1 MMFQNYIKIAIRNI
15 IKSKGYS
22 FLNIF
27 GIAIALTCV
36 LLILLW
42 VQDELSWDS
51 FQKNVDSICLVEQD
65 QPTSRGNF
73 HVRVTPFPMG
83 PALKKEIP
91 EIKNSARYGFPG
103 TILMKHND
111 EAFYENEVQCVD
123 PAFLKMFTY
132 NLIKGDMETFFTQ
145 PSSVIITEDVAE
157 KYFGNADPVGKT
169 ITLNNKYPFT
179 VTGVI
184 QNIPHN
190 TNLKF
195 DILISFDFMKTI
207 GLYSD
212 SWSANEI
219 YTWVQLNDNAD
230 LSVVNKKI
238 TKLRG
243 QHASAQNSGGSH
255 ITFNLMP
262 LKDMR
267 LYARF
272 GYGESLGTIQTI
284 YIFTII
290 AVFILIIACINYINL
305 STARAAK
312 RYKEIGLRKVVG
324 AERKNIVSQFYIES
338 FLLIFLAV
346 LFSLALIELLIPSF
360 NRLSGKNFSGDI
372 LLQPV
377 FLIGVLAVALITGF
391 LSGTY
396 PALFLSAFSPNR
408 VLKGKNQFSG
418 KSSILRKSLVVF
430 QFALSVILITGTIVM
445 LKQLEFLR
453 NKNLGYDKEQ
463 LIYLPLNSETKKSY
477 SLLKENLGKSPDIL
491 GVTGTYQVPTMMN
504 ENAGGA
510 EWDGKDPNFK
520 PKIGY
525 AAIDYDYFKTMKIHL
540 NEGRVYSR
548 EFATDSTKAVMINE
562 ELAKMISN
570 KSVVGKRFS
579 WVNDGIIIGVIK
591 DFSYEK
597 VQKAIAPLAI
607 YLMPRDVNFAVAR
620 LAPGNITQS
629 LEHVKEIWQ
638 ETYHDLPLEY
648 RFFDEDFAKMFQAD
662 EQMMSVF
669 SYATFFAIV
678 VACLGLFGLA
688 AFISELRTK
697 EIGIRKV
704 LGASIS
710 GITFMLSKEFILWVI
725 ASNIIAWPVSYFI
738 MNRWL
743 ENFAYRTEMNVWVFI
758 LSAFIAL
765 LIALIT
771 VISQTIKAA
780 TANPVESLR
789 YE

>member
-1 MMFQNYIKIAIRNI
+1 MLKNYLKIAFRNL
-15 IKSKGYS
+15 IKNKGYS
-22 FLNIF
+22 FINIF
-27 GIAIALTCV
+27 GLAVALTSA

-51 FQKNVDSICLVEQD
+51 FQKNVNTICLVEQD
-65 QPTSRGNF
+65 QPTSQGIF

-83 PALKKEIP
+83 PALKEEIP

-103 TILMKHND
+103 TILMKYD
-111 EAFYENEVQCVD
+111 EKVFYENEARCVD

-132 NLIKGDMETFFTQ
+132 PLIKGDKESALSQ
-145 PSSVIITEDVAE
+145 PSSLIITEDVAK
-157 KYFGNADPVGKT
+157 KYFGNSDPVGRT

-179 VTGVI
+179 VAGVI

-190 TNLKF
+190 TDLKF

-212 SWSANEI
+212 SWDANEI
-219 YTWVQLNDNAD
+219 RTWVQLNDKTDIAEVD
-230 LSVVNKKI
+230 KKI
-238 TKLRG
+238 TDLRE
-243 QHASAQNSGGSH
+243 HHVSEQNLGGSY

-272 GYGESLGTIQTI
+272 GYGKTVGTIQSI
-284 YIFTII
+284 YIFSFI

-305 STARAAK
+305 STARAVK

-346 LFSLALIELLIPSF
+346 LFSLALVELLIPSF
-360 NRLSGKNFSGDI
+360 NQLSGKNFSADI
-372 LLQPV
+372 LLQPS
-377 FLIGVLAVALITGF
+377 FLIGILVVALITGF

-408 VLKGKNQFSG
+408 VLKERNQFSS

-430 QFALSVILITGTIVM
+430 QFALSVILIIGTIVM
-445 LKQLEFLR
+445 LKQLEFMR

-463 LIYLPLNSETKKSY
+463 LVYLSLNSETKKSY
-477 SLLKENLGKSPDIL
+477 SLLKENLDKDPDIL

-525 AAIDYDYFKTMKIHL
+525 AGIDYDYFKTMKIHL
-540 NEGRVYSR
+540 DEGRVYSP
-548 EFATDSTKAVMINE
+548 EFATDSTKAVVINE
-562 ELAKMISN
+562 ELAKMIST
-570 KSVVGKRFS
+570 KPVVGKRFS
-579 WVNDGIIIGVIK
+579 WANDGIIIGVVK
-591 DFSYEK
+591 NFNYEK
-597 VQKAIAPLAI
+597 IQRAVQPLAI
-607 YLMPRDVNFAVAR
+607 YLAPQEVNYAVIR
-620 LAPGNITQS
+620 LAPGNIAQS
-629 LEHVKEIWQ
+629 LEHLKQIWQ
-638 ETYHDLPLEY
+638 KTYHDLPLEY
-648 RFFDEDFAKMFQAD
+648 KFFDEDFAEMFQSD
-662 EQMMSVF
+662 ERMMSIF
-669 SYATFFAIV
+669 SYAAFIAIL

-710 GITFMLSKEFILWVI
+710 GITFMLSKEFILWVVV
-725 ASNIIAWPVSYFI
+725 ANIIAWPVSYFI
-738 MNRWL
+738 MNKIL
-743 ENFAYRTEMNVWVFI
+743 ENYAYKTSLDLWIFAV
-758 LSAFIAL
+758 AFL
-765 LIALIT
+765 VSLFIALIT
-771 VISQTIKAA
+771 IGYQTVKAA
-780 TANPVESLR
+780 TADPVNSLR